1 MKRFLT
7 IGLLVALAVLSAS
20 AQQRRFCDRDLNRML
35 TRGTKVI
42 ESSVSTLEGEV
53 RVPVVFAAFQDV
65 PFATSDIVEKWDDM
79 LNKSGFSENG
89 AAGSIADY
97 FKIQSGGKFNLHF
110 DVFGPV
116 TLPDSMK
123 YYGANKWDDDVNPEE
138 MIHDAC
144 LATDADFSPYD
155 WDGNGVIDVVMV
167 VFAGYGEN
175 RGGSSDAIWPHKFN
189 IYDDMEVG
197 DLTLYS
203 YACVSE
209 LDGRGEMDG
218 YGTFCHEFSHCLG
231 LPDLYPDD
239 KTIFSY
245 FDEWDLMDGGNY
257 ANNGWSPPHYS
268 AFERHIC
275 GWFDFTEL
283 KEATTIT
290 DMASFDEEPLAYIV
304 RNDADKEHY
313 YILENRQQRG
323 FDGYVPGNG
332 LLITQVNNFDG
343 TLSPNRYKP
352 QVTLVTADDRTY
364 RESEAFFG
372 TGDQGKYTADGRN
385 RYLSLAAYPYVD
397 GETVN
402 NHLTETS
409 VPAMAFNKPITN
421 ITMNDDGHISF
432 DFLKEETAIRSII
445 SDDAPVAYY
454 DLQGRKINKPDK
466 GIYVVRYSN
475 GNTHK
480 IIR

>member
-1 MKRFLT
+1 MNRLLT
-7 IGLLVALAVLSAS
+7 ISLIVTLAVLSAS
-20 AQQRRFCDRDLNRML
+20 AQQRRLCDREFNRGL
-35 TRGTKVI
+35 TRGVTPSY
-42 ESSVSTLEGEV
+42 SSVSTLEGEHH
-53 RVPVVFAAFQDV
+53 VPVIFAAFKDV
-65 PFATSDIVEKWDDM
+65 PFATPGIVEKWDNM

-89 AAGSIADY
+89 AAGSLAEY

-123 YYGANKWDDDVNPEE
+123 YYGANSYGNDIRPEE
-138 MIHDAC
+138 MIYQAC
-144 LATDADFSPYD
+144 LGLGADLKPYD
-155 WDGNGVIDVVMV
+155 WNNNDTIDAVLV

-175 RGGSSDAIWPHKFN
+175 RGGTSDAIWPHKYN
-189 IYDDMEVG
+189 IHGMKVDN
-197 DLTLYS
+197 LTLYS

-239 KTIFSY
+239 KTVFSY

-290 DMASFDEEPLAYIV
+290 DMVSFDEEPLAYIV

-323 FDGYVPGNG
+323 FDTYVPGNG
-332 LLITQVNNFDG
+332 LLITLVNNFDG
-343 TLSPNRYKP
+343 TLSPNSYSSKP
-352 QVTLVTADDRTY
+352 QVTLVTADNRTY

-432 DFLKEETAIRSII
+432 DFLKGEAAVRSALRDEIT
-445 SDDAPVAYY
+445 DLWY
-454 DLQGRKINKPDK
+454 DLQGRRLDGRPSRK
-466 GIYVVRYSN
+466 GVYIYQGKKVAL
-475 GNTHK
+475 
-480 IIR
+480 

>member
-7 IGLLVALAVLSAS
+7 IGLLVTLAVLSAS
-20 AQQRRFCDRDLNRML
+20 AQQRRFCDRDLNRTL

-42 ESSVSTLEGEV
+42 DSSVSTLEGEV

-65 PFATSDIVEKWDDM
+65 PFATPDIEGKWDDM
-79 LNKSGFSENG
+79 LNKSGFSKNG
-89 AAGSIADY
+89 AAGSVADY
-97 FKIQSGGKFNLHF
+97 FKIQSGGKFKIHF

-123 YYGANKWDDDVNPEE
+123 YYGANKWGDDVNPEE

-239 KTIFSY
+239 KTVFSY

-290 DMASFDEEPLAYIV
+290 DMVSFDEEPLAYIV

-323 FDGYVPGNG
+323 FDAYVPGNG
-332 LLITQVNNFDG
+332 LLITLVNNFDG
-343 TLSPNRYKP
+343 TLSPNSYSSKP
-352 QVTLVTADDRTY
+352 QVTLVTADNRTY

-432 DFLKEETAIRSII
+432 DFLKGETAIRSVH
-445 SDDAPVAYY
+445 SEEVPDAWY
-454 DLQGRKINKPDK
+454 DLQGRRLDTKPMRK
-466 GIYVVRYSN
+466 GIYIYNNKKVAF
-475 GNTHK
+475 
-480 IIR
+480 

>member
-1 MKRFLT
+1 MKRLLT
-7 IGLLVALAVLSAS
+7 IGLFVTLAVLFAS
-20 AQQRRFCDRDLNRML
+20 AQQRRLCDREYNRAL
-35 TRGTKVI
+35 TRGTKVT

-65 PFATSDIVEKWDDM
+65 PFATSGIVEKWDDM

-89 AAGSIADY
+89 AAGSVADY
-97 FKIQSGGKFNLHF
+97 FKIQSGGKFKIHF

-123 YYGANKWDDDVNPEE
+123 YYGANVWGDDVNPEE

-189 IYDDMEVG
+189 IFDDMEVG
-197 DLTLYS
+197 DLTLCS

-275 GWFDFTEL
+275 GWFDYTEL
-283 KEATTIT
+283 DAETTIT
-290 DMASFDEEPLAYIV
+290 DMPSWDDEPLAYIV
-304 RNDADKEHY
+304 RNDADKEQY

-323 FDGYVPGNG
+323 FDAYVPGNG
-332 LLITQVNNFDG
+332 LLITRVNHFDG
-343 TLSPNRYKP
+343 TLFPNDYTIEP
-352 QVTLVTADDRTY
+352 QVTLVTADNRTY

-372 TGDQGKYTADGRN
+372 TDDQSKYTADGHN

-397 GETVN
+397 DETVN

-432 DFLKEETAIRSII
+432 DFLKGETAIRSVLRDEITDI
-445 SDDAPVAYY
+445 WY
-454 DLQGRKINKPDK
+454 DLQGRRLDRRPSRK
-466 GIYVVRYSN
+466 GVYIYQGKKVAL
-475 GNTHK
+475 
-480 IIR
+480 